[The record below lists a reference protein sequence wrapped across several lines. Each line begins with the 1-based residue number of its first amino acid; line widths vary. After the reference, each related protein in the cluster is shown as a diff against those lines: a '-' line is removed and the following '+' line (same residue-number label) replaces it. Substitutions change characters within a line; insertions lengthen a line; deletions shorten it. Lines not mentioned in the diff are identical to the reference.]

1 MAVYKGV
8 EPFSSDRQSEILTDK
23 LIDLNWYQERDSNPY
38 AHNGQEILSLL
49 CLALPSSWLKIL
61 AGKVGLE
68 PTTHRLTADC
78 SAFELHPNKNYFNLL

>member
-8 EPFSSDRQSEILTDK
+8 EPFSSDRQSEILADK

-38 AHNGQEILSLL
+38 AHYGQEILSLL

-61 AGKVGLE
+61 AEVE
-68 PTTHRLTADC
+68 N
-78 SAFELHPNKNYFNLL
+78 FEIST